1 MALKFTK
8 LKIIKKA
15 SEYPNREKVSLFFV
29 MLAGSFFLFSL
40 LILLLVS
47 QLPNIDNL
55 ENYEFDLPTKIY
67 DTNDKLIG
75 ELASKKRILIDKEE
89 IPVQM
94 KQAVIAIEDHYFY
107 SHIGINLK
115 RIIKTIWV
123 DLVSLSFAQGASTIT
138 QQTAKLFLLSSD
150 KKIIR
155 KIKEILLAFQIESKF
170 EKDEILELYLNKAYM
185 GNGAWGIGAASK
197 IYFSKQVS
205 QLALGEMALLAGLVK
220 APSRLAPTNSA
231 ELALERR
238 NLVLSEMAELE
249 FITPEQFKIAK
260 NQPITLNLSDIES
273 QTAASYFIE
282 EVRQKL
288 ISLGLKEIHRQ
299 GLKVYTT
306 MDLDFQL
313 AAQVALKKGLI
324 AIDKRHG
331 YRGVIGTVLNDDSEL
346 DPTEI
351 ENIKLFNRYNQ
362 LDKVYKAFIE
372 EVTETELFVNL
383 GDSGGKI
390 SIEDTGWALAWSPS
404 RLIGG
409 NVRLK
414 DFRSSFKVGD
424 VILISRNNTESNQ
437 FQLYQEPTNNGS
449 IIALNPKNGKILA
462 MSGGYNFQSSK
473 FNRAIQSKRQPGSA
487 FKPIVY
493 ATAIDRG
500 YTAAS
505 ILEDTPLGFNDYK
518 KDFDWFPKNYGGD
531 FSGNLTLRESL
542 YKSKNIPTVKLAI
555 DLGVKDIIKFAKKLN
570 IQSKIQKDLSISLG
584 SASLTLLELTNAYSV
599 FANNGTQAVPYKIQ
613 KIKDRNGEVLYEN
626 NPQTKQVIPATT
638 AYIITTILQDVI
650 TKGTGRGVN
659 VFNRPIAGKTGT
671 TNDNTDAWFIGYTPE
686 IIAGVYVGND
696 QPTFSLGIYET
707 GSRAAAPIW
716 KNFMLSALKKYK
728 EIDFEMPTGLEK
740 VKIVK
745 HNGLL
750 DCKEREVSQNVYYEY
765 FKITTTPTV
774 CDESDSISS
783 ESEEILEEIIEN
795 DSNLSEENFEL

>member
-1 MALKFTK
+1 M
-8 LKIIKKA
+8 
-15 SEYPNREKVSLFFV
+15 
-29 MLAGSFFLFSL
+29 
-40 LILLLVS
+40 
-47 QLPNIDNL
+47 
-55 ENYEFDLPTKIY
+55 
-67 DTNDKLIG
+67 
-75 ELASKKRILIDKEE
+75 
-89 IPVQM
+89 
-94 KQAVIAIEDHYFY
+94 
-107 SHIGINLK
+107 
-115 RIIKTIWV
+115 
-123 DLVSLSFAQGASTIT
+123 
-138 QQTAKLFLLSSD
+138 
-150 KKIIR
+150 
-155 KIKEILLAFQIESKF
+155 
-170 EKDEILELYLNKAYM
+170 
-185 GNGAWGIGAASK
+185 
-197 IYFSKQVS
+197 
-205 QLALGEMALLAGLVK
+205 
-220 APSRLAPTNSA
+220 
-231 ELALERR
+231 
-238 NLVLSEMAELE
+238 
-249 FITPEQFKIAK
+249 
-260 NQPITLNLSDIES
+260 
-273 QTAASYFIE
+273 
-282 EVRQKL
+282 
-288 ISLGLKEIHRQ
+288 
-299 GLKVYTT
+299 
-306 MDLDFQL
+306 
-313 AAQVALKKGLI
+313 
-324 AIDKRHG
+324 
-331 YRGVIGTVLNDDSEL
+331 
-346 DPTEI
+346 
-351 ENIKLFNRYNQ
+351 
-362 LDKVYKAFIE
+362 
-372 EVTETELFVNL
+372 

-599 FANNGTQAVPYKIQ
+599 FANNGIQAVPYMIQ
-613 KIKDRNGEVLYEN
+613 KVEDRNNEVLYEN
-626 NPQTKQVIPATT
+626 EPQTKQVIPAST

-671 TNDNTDAWFIGYTPE
+671 TNDNTDAWFIGYVPE

-696 QPTFSLGIYET
+696 QPTFSLGVAET

-716 KNFMLSALKKYK
+716 KNFMLSALRKYK
-728 EIDFEMPTGLEK
+728 KIDFEVPTGLEK

-745 HNGLL
+745 YSGLL
-750 DCKEREVSQNVYYEY
+750 DCKDREVNKDIYYEY
-765 FKITTTPTV
+765 FKITTTPTA
-774 CDESDSISS
+774 CGEDESISS
-783 ESEEILEEIIEN
+783 ESEEILEETIEN

>member
-170 EKDEILELYLNKAYM
+170 EKDEILELYLNKVYM

-197 IYFSKQVS
+197 IYFSKQVY
-205 QLALGEMALLAGLVK
+205 QLTLDEMALFAGLVK
-220 APSRLAPTNSA
+220 APSRLAPTNNA
-231 ELALERR
+231 DLALKRR
-238 NLVLSEMAELE
+238 NLVLSEMTKLK

-260 NQPITLNLSDIES
+260 NQPIALNLSDIES
-273 QTAASYFIE
+273 KTAASYFIE

-288 ISLGLKEIHRQ
+288 ISLGLKEAHRQ

-313 AAQVALKKGLI
+313 AAQAALKKGLI

-331 YRGVIGTVLNDDSEL
+331 YRGVIGTALNDDNEL
-346 DPTEI
+346 DTTEI
-351 ENIKLFNRYNQ
+351 ANIKLFNRYNQ

-372 EVTETELFVNL
+372 EVTKTELFVNL
-383 GDSGGKI
+383 GDSSGEV
-390 SIEDTGWALAWSPS
+390 SIENTGWALAWSPS
-404 RLIGG
+404 RLIGD
-409 NVRLK
+409 NVKLK

-424 VILISRNNTESNQ
+424 IILVSKNNTHSNQ
-437 FQLYQEPTNNGS
+437 FQLYQEPTNNGG

-462 MSGGYNFQSSK
+462 MSGGYDFQSSK

-518 KDFDWFPKNYGGD
+518 KDFDWFPKNYGGN

-555 DLGVKDIIKFAKKLN
+555 DLGVKDIIKFA
-570 IQSKIQKDLSISLG
+570 
-584 SASLTLLELTNAYSV
+584 
-599 FANNGTQAVPYKIQ
+599 
-613 KIKDRNGEVLYEN
+613 
-626 NPQTKQVIPATT
+626 
-638 AYIITTILQDVI
+638 
-650 TKGTGRGVN
+650 
-659 VFNRPIAGKTGT
+659 
-671 TNDNTDAWFIGYTPE
+671 
-686 IIAGVYVGND
+686 
-696 QPTFSLGIYET
+696 
-707 GSRAAAPIW
+707 
-716 KNFMLSALKKYK
+716 
-728 EIDFEMPTGLEK
+728 
-740 VKIVK
+740 
-745 HNGLL
+745 
-750 DCKEREVSQNVYYEY
+750 
-765 FKITTTPTV
+765 
-774 CDESDSISS
+774 
-783 ESEEILEEIIEN
+783 
-795 DSNLSEENFEL
+795 